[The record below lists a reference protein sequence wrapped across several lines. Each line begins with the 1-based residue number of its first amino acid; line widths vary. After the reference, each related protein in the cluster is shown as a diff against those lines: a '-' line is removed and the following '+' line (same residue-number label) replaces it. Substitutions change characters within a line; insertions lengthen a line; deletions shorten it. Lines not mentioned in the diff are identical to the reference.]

1 MSEERFSLIREP
13 EAEALK
19 SLSSNAA
26 KAFIAIKFGRRD
38 GDKIAFGVRDL
49 EAWGLKRTIAAAAL
63 NELVAA
69 GLLRREAVASFGSK
83 RVKAVYSVTC
93 TRKSAAL
100 QSAPPDTEGS
110 HSPPERTM
118 GAATVRSTGH
128 KRALQSAPPDTS
140 QETSSTS
147 SRKSKEEEVSAEP
160 CEGRAALRE
169 QLLRIDKAAKAIA
182 MTGPAFMQKA
192 GGPKPADFLARKFE
206 RGDLTALQ
214 LRAAL
219 ADPPICSARG
229 SEWLGPEINRIA
241 ERVAVASGAR
251 R

>member
-38 GDKIAFGVRDL
+38 GDKIPFGVRDL

-118 GAATVRSTGH
+118 GAATVRSDGH
-128 KRALQSAPPDTS
+128 KRALQSVPPDTS
-140 QETSSTS
+140 RTSLLPSGQ
-147 SRKSKEEEVSAEP
+147 
-160 CEGRAALRE
+160 EGREGGKEGRVALRE
-169 QLLRIDKAAKAIA
+169 QLLRIDEAAKAVA

-229 SEWLGPEINRIA
+229 SERRALEHDRTSDHAAIA
-241 ERVAVASGAR
+241 GAA
-251 R
+251 